1 MPEVSFIVPMFKAK
15 PYIGPCVASLLRQE
29 IEDFEILL
37 IDDCSPDDTCEYAE
51 ALFRDDSRVRVIRQ
65 EQNGGPGQARNRG
78 IEEAAGEYICFADA
92 DDIYADGAVR
102 QMLDVTLAYD
112 ADVYY
117 ANEMYFTVAETLP
130 DDLARLTKDQ
140 LVCLGHVTEEE
151 VSDQGKIRLAGD
163 MHERVTDWMKHRYH
177 WSSCGKLFRRS
188 FLREHNIRYPNFKL
202 GEDQVFILSA
212 LVHAPV
218 YLTHNSCPY
227 VCRFGSNV
235 SSVSRGSR
243 SVRVFVDGLK
253 SLFGAIEWLDKML
266 ERIEYF
272 KQHPEE
278 RRALINYHAAITE
291 KEFTLSK
298 YQEIGRET
306 LSGCEE
312 VHRVFNDYF
321 GKKGAFV
328 EKTLFDAYDGKAVA
342 IKEEF
347 KTDGTETYHTLK
359 KIKDYVGDGV
369 FNLLGRI
376 Q

>member
-1 MPEVSFIVPMFKAK
+1 MPKVSFVVPMYKAK

-29 IEDFEILL
+29 LDDFEILL
-37 IDDCSPDDTCEYAE
+37 IDDCSPDDTCEYAR
-51 ALFRDDSRVRVIRQ
+51 ALFKDDSRVRVIRQ
-65 EQNGGPGQARNRG
+65 EKNGGPGQARNRG

-92 DDIYADGAVR
+92 DDIYVDGAVR
-102 QMLDVTLAYD
+102 QMLDVTLAHN

-117 ANEMYFTVAETLP
+117 ANEMYFTVAESLP
-130 DDLARLTKDQ
+130 DDLALLTKDQ

-151 VSDQGKIRLAGD
+151 TGDQGKIRLAGD
-163 MHERVTDWMKHRYH
+163 MSERVADWLKHRYH

-188 FLREHNIRYPNFKL
+188 FLLEHEIRYPDFKL
-202 GEDQVFILSA
+202 GEDQAFILST

-235 SSVSRGSR
+235 SSVSRGSK

-253 SLFGAIEWLDKML
+253 SLFGAIEYLSDML
-266 ERIEYF
+266 AGIGYF
-272 KQHPEE
+272 EQHPEE
-278 RRALINYHAAITE
+278 SRALIDYHVAITE

-298 YQEIGRET
+298 YQEIGRDIVSE
-306 LSGCEE
+306 SEE
-312 VHRVFNDYF
+312 VHRVFNDHF
-321 GKKGAFV
+321 GSKGAFV

-347 KTDGTETYHTLK
+347 KTDGAETYHTLK
-359 KIKDYVGDGV
+359 KIKEHVGDGV

>member
-1 MPEVSFIVPMFKAK
+1 M
-15 PYIGPCVASLLRQE
+15 
-29 IEDFEILL
+29 
-37 IDDCSPDDTCEYAE
+37 
-51 ALFRDDSRVRVIRQ
+51 
-65 EQNGGPGQARNRG
+65 
-78 IEEAAGEYICFADA
+78 
-92 DDIYADGAVR
+92 
-102 QMLDVTLAYD
+102 
-112 ADVYY
+112 
-117 ANEMYFTVAETLP
+117 
-130 DDLARLTKDQ
+130 
-140 LVCLGHVTEEE
+140 
-151 VSDQGKIRLAGD
+151 
-163 MHERVTDWMKHRYH
+163 
-177 WSSCGKLFRRS
+177 
-188 FLREHNIRYPNFKL
+188 
-202 GEDQVFILSA
+202 
-212 LVHAPV
+212 
-218 YLTHNSCPY
+218 
-227 VCRFGSNV
+227 
-235 SSVSRGSR
+235 
-243 SVRVFVDGLK
+243 DGLK

-266 ERIEYF
+266 EGIEYF

-278 RRALINYHAAITE
+278 RRALINYHAAITQ

-347 KTDGTETYHTLK
+347 KTDGAETYHTLK